1 MTAFAD
7 SRRRLL
13 ARMGRTMTL
22 HRADASASDLP
33 VTGYLTTFR
42 PETGNPPLQQGEAV
56 VELMDDE
63 IAAAGQ
69 AAPDLG
75 TMVIIDTETW
85 AVLPGGAHPVYS
97 GVTRIGWTLHVKGG
111 AS

>member
-13 ARMGRTMTL
+13 ARLGRTMTL
-22 HRADASASDLP
+22 HRADASASDLA

-42 PETGNPPLQQGEAV
+42 PETGNQPLQQGEAV
-56 VELMDDE
+56 VEIMDDE
-63 IAAAGQ
+63 ISAASWPDPDAG
-69 AAPDLG
+69 
-75 TMVIIDTETW
+75 TFVVIDTETW

-97 GVTRIGWTLHVKGG
+97 GATRIGWALHVKGG